1 MACSIRN
8 NMSMLMEF
16 RPSHLQSFNIYITMG
31 FYVIKGGSLDR
42 NFSICLNLL
51 LA

>member
-1 MACSIRN
+1 MACSMCN
-8 NMSMLMEF
+8 NMSMLMES
-16 RPSHLQSFNIYITMG
+16 RPSHLQSCNIYIIMG
-31 FYVIKGGSLDR
+31 FDVIKGGSLGR